1 MNHIITRFTLVAILF
16 LNLTACSE
24 DFFETVIDADPPPF
38 TPKVVA
44 HAYIGNLHDSIP
56 VLTLTKNREIFNA
69 TDQHSVIANADISI
83 FKNEQLSG
91 MFRFENGV
99 YVADPVNIFDQAG
112 AEYKISI
119 SAPGFPVAEARQTK
133 LAPVFLDTAIFVSNI
148 AINEDGQRFDGYRIR
163 LADPPGSNNYYM
175 LTCSKIEPFGGGI
188 SYTLYLESTDPLM
201 RSANNGALVFSDD
214 SFDGKSREFDVYSW
228 DFSGSGGSLRFDL
241 WHISRELF
249 QYQLSIQQ
257 YLDND
262 FGFFSEPVVIFSNV
276 DQGLGIFSIS
286 SVTSLHVP

>member
-1 MNHIITRFTLVAILF
+1 MNHNITRFTLVAILF

-69 TDQHSVIANADISI
+69 NDQHSVIANADISI
-83 FKNEQLSG
+83 FKNEQQSG
-91 MFRFENGV
+91 IFRFENGV
-99 YVADPVNIFDQAG
+99 YIADPVDIFDQVG

-119 SAPGFPVAEARQTK
+119 NAPGFPVAEARQTK
-133 LAPVFLDTAIFVSNI
+133 MAPVFIDTAIFVSNI
-148 AINEDGQRFDGYRIR
+148 AIDEDGQRFDGYRIR
-163 LADPPGSNNYYM
+163 LMDPPGTEDYYM
-175 LTCSKIEPFGGGI
+175 LTCSRIYPNGEFAFT
-188 SYTLYLESTDPLM
+188 YDLESIDPLM
-201 RSANNGALVFSDD
+201 RSAIDGALVFSDD
-214 SFDGKSREFDVYSW
+214 SFDGKSREFDVYAW
-228 DFSGSGGSLRFDL
+228 NIADPVGSLRFDL

-249 QYQLSIQQ
+249 QYQLSIYQ
-257 YLDND
+257 YLNNE
-262 FGFFSEPVVIFSNV
+262 FEFFSEPVVIFSNV

>member
-44 HAYIGNLHDSIP
+44 HAYIGNLQDSIP

-69 TDQHSVIANADISI
+69 NDQHSVIANADISI

-99 YVADPVNIFDQAG
+99 YVADPTNIFDQVG

-119 SAPGFPVAEARQTK
+119 NAPGFPVAEARQTK
-133 LAPVFLDTAIFVSNI
+133 LAPVFIDTAIFVTNI

-163 LADPPGSNNYYM
+163 ITDAPGSENYYM
-175 LTCSKIEPFGGGI
+175 LTCSKFTSDGTFLWSI
-188 SYTLYLESTDPLM
+188 YLSSLDPLM
-201 RSANNGALVFSDD
+201 RPADGGTLLFSDD
-214 SFDGKSREFDVYSW
+214 SFDGKSREFDIYSS
-228 DFSGSGGSLRFDL
+228 DFSSTGGSLRFDL

-249 QYQLSIQQ
+249 QYQLSIYQ
-257 YLDND
+257 YLNND
-262 FGFFSEPVVIFSNV
+262 FDFFSEPVVIFSNV
-276 DQGLGIFSIS
+276 DKGLGIFSIS
-286 SVTSLHVP
+286 SVTSLHIP